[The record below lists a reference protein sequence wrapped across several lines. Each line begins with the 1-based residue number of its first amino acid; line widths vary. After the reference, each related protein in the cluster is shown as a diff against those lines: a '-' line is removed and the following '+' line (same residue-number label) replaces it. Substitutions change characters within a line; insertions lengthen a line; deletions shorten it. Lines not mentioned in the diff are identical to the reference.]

1 MEKNEH
7 KLPDIFEALFV
18 RLQGRIRRSTPEHNP
33 AKTLKK
39 LQSSKWR
46 VTGYELTDTRV
57 KEKIEEGK
65 LGGFRGETKDEY
77 ITRMIHS
84 YKRFAN
90 QHPGTKSTKQYESD
104 FTKENEKEMETRR
117 AWLREN
123 HTLLCKLNGEN
134 HDANGNPVNIGTV
147 KEWEVAE
154 LAEKWIDMEQEL
166 RDLYND
172 DRCIYA
178 KGRAKG
184 KCPQIGEHYNI
195 LRCSICAPI
204 PTK

>member
-1 MEKNEH
+1 MD
-7 KLPDIFEALFV
+7 KLDFIKEMSLVF
-18 RLQGRIRRSTPEHNP
+18 QNIIGSSSTPQRNP
-33 AKTLKK
+33 SK
-39 LQSSKWR
+39 SEREISNSKWR
-46 VTGYELTDTRV
+46 VSGYEIADTDV
-57 KEKIEEGK
+57 KKWIEEGK

-84 YKRFAN
+84 YKRFPD
-90 QHPGTKSTKQYESD
+90 HYSPTYPKTSSKDYEWD
-104 FTKENEKEMETRR
+104 FSKMMKDKKEEKR

-123 HTLLCKLNGEN
+123 LSLLCKINGEN
-134 HDANGNPVNIGTV
+134 HDSHGNPINIGTV
-147 KEWEVAE
+147 KEWEVTE
-154 LAEKWIDMEQEL
+154 LAERWMNLEEEL
-166 RDLYND
+166 RTVFND